1 MKKKKLKDFIKKAKG
16 LGLLGIDVTIRNHE
30 MKKLSIHEL
39 AKVNPTKTYRE
50 LEKIRE
56 GICMIEAM
64 RKDRENDRSR
74 KG

>member
-1 MKKKKLKDFIKKAKG
+1 MKKKKFKNFINNKKK
-16 LGLLGIDVTIRNHE
+16 LGLLGMNVTIRNHE

>member
-30 MKKLSIHEL
+30 MQKLSIHEL
-39 AKVNPTKTYRE
+39 AKTNPTKTYRE

-64 RKDRENDRSR
+64 RKDRE
-74 KG
+74 K

>member
-30 MKKLSIHEL
+30 MQKLSIHEL
-39 AKVNPTKTYRE
+39 AKTNPTKTYRE

-56 GICMIEAM
+56 GICMIKAM
-64 RKDRENDRSR
+64 RKDRE
-74 KG
+74 K

>member
-1 MKKKKLKDFIKKAKG
+1 MKKKKFKDFINNKKK
-16 LGLLGIDVTIRNHE
+16 LGLLGMDVTIRNHE
-30 MKKLSIHEL
+30 MKKLSIYEL

>member
-30 MKKLSIHEL
+30 MQKLSIHEL
-39 AKVNPTKTYRE
+39 AKTNPTITYRA

-64 RKDRENDRSR
+64 RKDRE
-74 KG
+74 K